1 MSNQQTQV
9 SSRGGIG
16 FVGVLTIVFIV
27 LKLVGVISWSW
38 WWVLSPLWISFGLS
52 ILLLIGVAIVVL
64 IISALT
70 SSAPGL
76 TRSSLHSRTHA
87 RAAYR
92 RNLRK

>member
-1 MSNQQTQV
+1 MTQQVQV

-16 FVGVLTIVFIV
+16 IVGALTILFVA
-27 LKLVGVISWSW
+27 LKLLNVITWSW

-52 ILLLIGVAIVVL
+52 VLLLIGVALVVL
-64 IISALT
+64 IVTAFASSNT
-70 SSAPGL
+70 SPR
-76 TRSSLHSRTHA
+76 RSVYDRAHD